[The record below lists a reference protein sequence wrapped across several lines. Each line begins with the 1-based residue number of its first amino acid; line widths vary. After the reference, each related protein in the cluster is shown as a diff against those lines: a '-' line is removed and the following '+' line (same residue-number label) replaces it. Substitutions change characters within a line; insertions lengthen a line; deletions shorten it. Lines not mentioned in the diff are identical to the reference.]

1 MQKCSRHLR
10 GVTRVGNR
18 VNCWKAKFTKVN
30 MLISNQ
36 FVGIPIT
43 VPRKAQRLT
52 SEDGTPIISTRVP
65 DSYY

>member
-1 MQKCSRHLR
+1 M
-10 GVTRVGNR
+10 
-18 VNCWKAKFTKVN
+18 N

-36 FVGIPIT
+36 VVGIPIK